1 DSQSHHQHVCDADW
15 HPENLN
21 QAVDESSLISSE
33 HEQYRRQDEYRKA
46 KRHRRPEEYSLEG
59 DVEYPEAEEN
69 RPPRRVEK
77 AVEHEE
83 ERGWAKSKQN
93 LVAERPESQVR
104 KNPNQEEVY
113 GEEECEEVHVRH
125 GERE

>member
-1 DSQSHHQHVCDADW
+1 HPPKRVCIDDVVHLLFYQRSDSQSHHQHVCDADW
-15 HPENLN
+15 HPKNLN

-59 DVEYPEAEEN
+59 DVEYPEAPEN

-77 AVEHEE
+77 AVEQEE
-83 ERGWAKSKQN
+83 ERVWAKREQSP
-93 LVAERPESQVR
+93 VVERAASQL
-104 KNPNQEEVY
+104 
-113 GEEECEEVHVRH
+113 
-125 GERE
+125 